1 MMMSFK
7 ELSEATETEVL
18 VAFFDLTQFARFATS
33 RTSRE
38 VFETLSAYFEFIGD
52 VVAEGGG
59 TVVKFIGDAG
69 LLVYP
74 AERVDTGVM
83 SLRKLQEEGD
93 AWLQRRGIP
102 CRNVIKAHFGAV
114 TCGPIGTR
122 HEKSFEV
129 YGETVNIAALLR
141 SDGLAITPQVF
152 RKLHKDTRRF
162 FKKHTPPVTY
172 IPVEQ
177 RHRE

>member
-1 MMMSFK
+1 MTS
-7 ELSEATETEVL
+7 LTDISQATEMELL
-18 VAFFDLTQFARFATS
+18 VAFFDLTQFARFAQNH
-33 RTSRE
+33 TSRE
-38 VFETLSAYFEFIGD
+38 VFETLGAYFEFVGD

-69 LLVYP
+69 LLAYP
-74 AERVDTGVM
+74 EERVDSGVL
-83 SLRKLQEEGD
+83 SLSRLLEEGD
-93 AWLQRRGIP
+93 AWLQRHGLP

-122 HEKSFEV
+122 HKKDFEV
-129 YGETVNIAALLR
+129 YGETVNTAALLR
-141 SDGLAITPQVF
+141 SEGLAITPQVF
-152 RKLHKDTRRF
+152 RKLHKDTRRL